1 MLSDTLQHA
10 DLNAALQP
18 YYSEMR
24 FDTFSVSPA
33 AGRRWGKG
41 GGGGKDGGGR
51 KRMDGIRLGTH
62 SFTQKE
68 THSSPAACTFKSFP
82 LVCV

>member
-24 FDTFSVSPA
+24 FDTFPVNSCC
-33 AGRRWGKG
+33 WEG
-41 GGGGKDGGGR
+41 GGGRGVVGSDMGQGWEEEDGWYATR
-51 KRMDGIRLGTH
+51 N
-62 SFTQKE
+62 S
-68 THSSPAACTFKSFP
+68 
-82 LVCV
+82 LV

>member
-33 AGRRWGKG
+33 AGKAMGKG
-41 GGGGKDGGGR
+41 GRWGLRRGWEEEDGWHLTR
-51 KRMDGIRLGTH
+51 T
-62 SFTQKE
+62 
-68 THSSPAACTFKSFP
+68 P
-82 LVCV
+82 LV